1 MARGAR
7 KSLQEKIAQKE
18 ELIEALTT
26 RLKKEKEELNELV
39 QQQKMEELDE
49 LRAAVEKSGME
60 IAISFPLASANTS
73 SIISTDSLLNTSKC
87 TLSFVFGAAIK
98 NISVTGCP
106 SNASNSTPSFTTIAA
121 RPGFVTASHFP

>member
-49 LRAAVEKSGME
+49 LRAAVEK
-60 IAISFPLASANTS
+60 
-73 SIISTDSLLNTSKC
+73 
-87 TLSFVFGAAIK
+87 
-98 NISVTGCP
+98 
-106 SNASNSTPSFTTIAA
+106 
-121 RPGFVTASHFP
+121 